1 MGWLRLLAQDY
12 AFVQSRSR
20 GGDLLGHGPR
30 YDSHS
35 TRADHSTAMAS
46 KIEARRF
53 SGKPGTWA
61 HYEMAVRAHLAVVD
75 LIEFL
80 HDGDGLVDQAIK
92 LIGSKASKRFI
103 LISSSLVTTA
113 RPPHFCPLTP
123 PRTTLAG

>member
-61 HYEMAVRAHLAVVD
+61 HYEMAVKAHLAVVD
-75 LIEFL
+75 LIDFL
-80 HDGDGLVDQAIK
+80 HNGDGLVGDPKAEWVKGQQKIYSH
-92 LIGSKASKRFI
+92 LIHSH
-103 LISSSLVTTA
+103 L
-113 RPPHFCPLTP
+113 
-123 PRTTLAG
+123 